1 MSIEVSRGEYSFD
14 TDDAEPKESSIPP
27 DSEEEGEDEP
37 HVKMEVES
45 PRMGRR
51 ERRKKVIKRVVERP
65 KTVYERFPTFEKD
78 RVLDFTELFKGY
90 TVHKSRLSKRPLASM
105 SHKVHAVRR
114 F

>member
-1 MSIEVSRGEYSFD
+1 MQAPAQGD
-14 TDDAEPKESSIPP
+14 SSA
-27 DSEEEGEDEP
+27 DEEDEEEGEDEP

-45 PRMGRR
+45 PRMDRR
-51 ERRKKVIKRVVERP
+51 ERRKKVVKRVVERP

-105 SHKVHAVRR
+105 SYKVDTPWR